1 MNFCD
6 AVGQFFSGMA
16 TFFILLLGLA
26 LIFTAGPVVG
36 CLTVLGL
43 ALAWAYVR
51 THQSSQPPRSGDDS

>member
-1 MNFCD
+1 MTGFCD
-6 AVGQFFSGMA
+6 AVGKFFGGMA

-36 CLTVLGL
+36 CLTVLGI

-51 THQSSQPPRSGDDS
+51 THGG